1 MMNKVSVIQAIGNV
15 NRSVFTTREIA
26 TLCWGSLSSTS
37 QSLAL
42 LSEKGVVK
50 KITRGIWVLPSHPN
64 FTPFMV
70 VPFLTPEQ
78 RVYVSFISALHLY
91 GMIEQ
96 IPQVMYIATTGR
108 GRIINT
114 DVGTYSFHQLNPQ
127 LFRGFEWYG
136 KRQDFLIASPE
147 KALIDCL
154 YISSRKGK
162 RFGTFPELKIIP
174 DFSFARA
181 EEWVNLI
188 PDKRIRGYVSVKW
201 EEIKLE
207 IPEARRRE

>member
-1 MMNKVSVIQAIGNV
+1 MNKVSVIQAIGNV
-15 NRSVFTTREIA
+15 NRPVFTTREIA
-26 TLCWGSLSSTS
+26 TLRRGSLSSTS

-42 LSEKGVVK
+42 LSEQGVVK
-50 KITRGIWVLPSHPN
+50 KITRGIWALPSHPN

-114 DVGTYSFHQLNPQ
+114 SVGTYSFHQLNPQ

-162 RFGTFPELKIIP
+162 RFGSFPELEIAP
-174 DFSFARA
+174 DFSFDRA
-181 EEWVNLI
+181 KEWVNLI
-188 PDKRIRGYVSVKW
+188 PDKRIRGYVSRKL
-201 EEIKLE
+201 EEIKSE
-207 IPEARRRE
+207 ILEARRRE